1 MPNMDGCV
9 VVLFLFLLSSRLNVF
24 MQTGGKMTVGGV
36 TVLCEGK
43 GGHQRVGFPFENGCI
58 IGGNFQGT
66 YHGTTNW
73 DGGRAAIGACK

>member
-1 MPNMDGCV
+1 
-9 VVLFLFLLSSRLNVF
+9 
-24 MQTGGKMTVGGV
+24 MTVGGV